1 LTLRFLVAYL
11 LYNDGV
17 QTVIAAAAVFGS
29 DELGLDEAVLIQAI
43 LVVQFV
49 AFIGALLLER
59 IARRIGAKRTVLGAL
74 VLWTAVIGIGRSV
87 PAGDPTAFTLLAVA
101 IGSVL
106 GGTQAL
112 SRSMF
117 SQLVPAG
124 REGEYFG
131 LYQISERGT
140 AWIGTLSL
148 GLAVQ
153 LTGSYR
159 SGILVLLVF
168 FVTGGALLATTDL
181 RRAIAE
187 AGNEVPD
194 RV

>member
-1 LTLRFLVAYL
+1 
-11 LYNDGV
+11 
-17 QTVIAAAAVFGS
+17 
-29 DELGLDEAVLIQAI
+29 
-43 LVVQFV
+43 
-49 AFIGALLLER
+49 
-59 IARRIGAKRTVLGAL
+59 L